1 MKKILALLIITF
13 SFQTYAQLP
22 EAFNYQATIRAE
34 SGEILTNSN
43 INFKVTIYEGQGV
56 VDPFI
61 ETHFVSTDD
70 LGHVNFIVGYGQA
83 IEGDISQIDWS
94 IGNYYLQIELDTGQG
109 FVNMGETQLLSVP
122 YALYALDSGGEPS
135 DLQSVLD
142 AGSDAE
148 ILLSDENLEGVKVM
162 SAGGDTQESNYNG
175 VQSII
180 SGTNGRNIALSGI
193 SNGENSFRNYGVWG
207 SGEGSLGR
215 NTGVQGTANGAVG
228 QENRGV
234 FGWATGAITD
244 GYNYGVT
251 GVANNSA
258 GVNIA
263 GGFYAEGGDVESNES
278 FGVSARASVTSSTG
292 TNYGVLAN
300 AYGALNNYGIFA
312 TAPSA
317 SEGSSNFAGYFSGD
331 VYVDQAGY
339 LKAENTPVEDN
350 DVVNKAYLESI
361 LLSYDERLTDLENL
375 VSDLQEAGSF
385 LVDQDGNVYATE
397 VYGNDKWALNNS
409 KVVTY
414 RDGTLIPYVATLADA
429 FESSYGAWTYSS
441 DSEEILYNYKAVEG
455 IWNAE
460 SVDDPSQ
467 RKELAPEGWHVPTYQ
482 EWTELNE
489 YMSNNYSSDAGF
501 GAYTKAVASKEGWSE
516 STVPDTPGFN
526 PEDNNQSNFNI
537 PPVGYG
543 LVGNPDIQSPG
554 ILAVYWAGTTPQYS
568 DIAGYFYVQYIDT
581 SPYLTTITSGEGVPK
596 TDYFFSVRFV
606 EGEATNDGNGTNN
619 DLDGDGY
626 STEQGDCNDSD
637 PSIYPG
643 SVEICDQVDNNCN
656 GTVDETELGD
666 SFLGDYTLTFISGGI
681 AATANAPVFGNGVV
695 VTLQGATNSN
705 VRTFNSLIYQDFG
718 GQNLDISL
726 LFDNCTGTTSMAG
739 NITTAVGCGPNI
751 ILGPNGSTSYDL
763 GEFSLGNDNSFSL
776 VFIEDINGASCAN
789 EGVTTYTFTKN

>member
-122 YALYALDSGGEPS
+122 YALYALDSGGEAS

-162 SAGGDTQESNYNG
+162 STGGDTQESNYNG

-215 NTGVQGTANGAVG
+215 NTGVQGTANGDIG

-258 GVNIA
+258 GFNIA
-263 GGFYAEGGDVESNES
+263 GGFYAEYGDVESIES
-278 FGVSARASVTSSTG
+278 YGVSARASVTSSTG
-292 TNYGVLAN
+292 TNYGVFAN
-300 AYGALNNYGIFA
+300 AYGALNNFGIYA

-414 RDGTLIPYVATLADA
+414 RDGTPIPYVATLTDA
-429 FESSYGAWTYSS
+429 FESTYGAWTYSS

-455 IWNAE
+455 IWDAD
-460 SVDDPSQ
+460 SAGDPSQ
-467 RKELAPEGWHVPTYQ
+467 RKELAPEGWHVPTHQ

-501 GAYTKAVASKEGWSE
+501 GAYAKAVASKEGWLE
-516 STVPDTPGFN
+516 STIDYTPGFN

-537 PPVGYG
+537 PPVGFG
-543 LVGNPDIQSPG
+543 QLGTQDIQSVGDLP
-554 ILAVYWAGTTPQYS
+554 VYWTGVSDQNT
-568 DIAGYFYVQYIDT
+568 DIAGYFFIQSNT
-581 SPYLTTITSGEGVPK
+581 AAPYLSNITSGEGVPK
-596 TDYFFSVRFV
+596 TDFFLSVRFV
-606 EGEATNDGNGTNN
+606 EGEATDDGNGTNN

-626 STEQGDCNDSD
+626 SSEQGDCNDSD

-643 SVEICDQVDNNCN
+643 AVEICDQVDNNCN
-656 GTVDETELGD
+656 GSVDETELGD
-666 SFLGDYTLTFISGGI
+666 SFLGDYTLTFVSGGI
-681 AATANAPVFGNGVV
+681 AATANYPVFGNGVV

-705 VRTFNSLIYQDFG
+705 LRTFNSQAYADYG
-718 GQNLDISL
+718 GQPGDISL
-726 LFDNCTGTTSMAG
+726 LFDNCTGNTLMNANFDTG
-739 NITTAVGCGPNI
+739 IGCNSSI
-751 ILGPNGSTSYDL
+751 VLGPNGSTSYDPGL
-763 GEFSLGNDNSFSL
+763 FSPADDNSFSL
-776 VFIEDINGASCAN
+776 VFVEDINGASCTA
-789 EGVTTYTFTKN
+789 EAVTTYTFTKN